1 MPTTELLLGHD
12 PWYKT
17 CRNWSYSVEVITNN
31 APGSPLHFKVENVYM
46 KSTHLKNIARIN
58 SGVCR
63 KVQIM
68 YMIEISLKLL

>member
-1 MPTTELLLGHD
+1 
-12 PWYKT
+12 
-17 CRNWSYSVEVITNN
+17 
-31 APGSPLHFKVENVYM
+31 VENVYM